1 MQHSK
6 PGVIEAGRQW
16 IRDEMSLTDYYAIVA
31 RANRPPRKTRK
42 PPREALARLFR
53 GIPEPPA
60 DCTCGRRSC
69 LICGG
74 DIDQ

>member
-1 MQHSK
+1 MD
-6 PGVIEAGRQW
+6 
-16 IRDEMSLTDYYAIVA
+16 DELY
-31 RANRPPRKTRK
+31 
-42 PPREALARLFR
+42 
-53 GIPEPPA
+53 GIPEPPD